1 MTKKIFSVLL
11 CLLLCASVLPTAA
24 MATVDGDEHTH
35 SPLYV
40 EAKQGCQGG
49 YGEHYE
55 CSCGAWFSDPDGLYE
70 IEPASIALPAKHV
83 KPAVQNEITTVT
95 AATCT
100 QDGQIRYT
108 CAACGDPATEP
119 VKKLGHNLQVV
130 AGFPETCTTDGQYTY
145 YHCDRCGNN
154 YWNTHAEYPV
164 AASETVIPMHHNLS
178 HVDAVEPTCT
188 ADGNI
193 EYYVCSACQKLF
205 SDANGTA
212 EITGSVVR
220 SALGH
225 NIVKVDA
232 KTATCTSAGN
242 LEHWKC
248 TNCNTLYADAAG
260 TAVTDANTV
269 TFPQL
274 AHQTVKTEAVAAACE
289 TDGNVEYW
297 TCTVCGKHFSDEA
310 CGHELASSDLVIP
323 KLGHALK
330 EVPEKPACLEDGN
343 IHYWVCEREG
353 CGACFKDAEG
363 TEKITLAQTVVKA
376 AGKHDFDGGFCRKC
390 RTPDPEY
397 KGPSFK
403 DSNLTVAPGEPL
415 VIRVDADLQA
425 TLESGWTV
433 FIDGKPISKDSIT
446 VTAGSSVFTLDSAAL
461 EALNLDPTKEHT
473 VSVTIGDKT
482 IAAKLNVSDVPT
494 TYKVTIGETT
504 NGEVSVNN
512 PTPEYKDN
520 VTLTVTPAKG
530 YALDKL
536 TVKDIDDN
544 LITCE
549 ESGNTY
555 SFKMPQKNVTVTAT
569 FVKDTEK
576 KFTVT
581 VSGGTADPTTA
592 LKGASVTVKATVPAK
607 KRFEKWTSSPAVKF
621 SDAAASTATFTMP
634 GENVTVTAVFKDLYS
649 VTVSPTPA
657 NGTVTMDKS
666 SAVEGETVKLT
677 VKADKEYARKSLT
690 VKDNTTGKAVTLKND
705 SFTMPASDVT
715 VTATFERIR
724 IVKGNGGTAHYGSRY
739 SFALNTDYNDMVVW
753 VDGRT
758 VSGYGVDGANGTVTL
773 GRSLIKSLAV
783 GYHEIGFVTDR
794 GSTIG
799 TFYVSSSPKTGD
811 ESNVALYVTAGV
823 ISAAGI
829 GFIAWYLLKKRK

>member
-11 CLLLCASVLPTAA
+11 CLLLCASMLPTAA
-24 MATVDGDEHTH
+24 MATVDVDEHTH
-35 SPLYV
+35 SLTFV
-40 EAKQGCQGG
+40 QASQGCQGG

-70 IEPASIALPAKHV
+70 IDRSSVTLPEKHV

-100 QDGQIRYT
+100 TQGQIRYT
-108 CAACGDPATEP
+108 CAACGKTVTEP
-119 VKKLGHNLQVV
+119 VNKLGHNLREV
-130 AGFPETCTTDGQYTY
+130 AGYPETCTADGQYTY

-154 YWNTHAEYPV
+154 YWNTHAESPIDV
-164 AASETVIPMHHNLS
+164 SSTVISMHHSLS

-193 EYYVCSACQKLF
+193 EYYVCSACGKLF
-205 SDANGTA
+205 SDAGGTV

-232 KTATCTSAGN
+232 KAATCIAAGN
-242 LEHWKC
+242 IEHWKC

-260 TAVTDANTV
+260 TVVTDADTV
-269 TFPQL
+269 TLPQL
-274 AHQTVKTEAVAAACE
+274 AHRTVKTEAVAAACE
-289 TDGNVEYW
+289 TDGNIEYW
-297 TCTVCGKHFSDEA
+297 TCTACGKHFSEEA
-310 CGHELASSDLVIP
+310 AEHELAASDLVIP
-323 KLGHALK
+323 KPGHALK
-330 EVPEKPACLEDGN
+330 EVSEKPACLEDGN
-343 IHYWVCEREG
+343 IHYWVCERKG
-353 CGACFKDAEG
+353 CGACFKDVEG

-376 AGKHDFDGGFCRKC
+376 AGKHDFDGGFCKKC
-390 RTPDPEY
+390 RTPDPNY
-397 KGPSFK
+397 TGPSFK
-403 DSNLTVAPGEPL
+403 DSDLTVAPGEPL

-425 TLESGWTV
+425 TLDSGWTV
-433 FIDGKPISKDSIT
+433 FIDGKPISEDSIT
-446 VTAGSSVFTLDSAAL
+446 VTAGSTVFTLDSAAMETLGL
-461 EALNLDPTKEHT
+461 EPGEHT
-473 VSVTIGDKT
+473 VTIQIGSKT
-482 IAAKLNVSDVPT
+482 LSTKLTVSSEST
-494 TYKVTIGETT
+494 TYDVIIKKPA
-504 NGEVSVNN
+504 NGEVSV
-512 PTPEYKDN
+512 DN
-520 VTLTVTPAKG
+520 SSKKYNDTVILTVKPDSG

-536 TVKDIDDN
+536 TVKVDDETS
-544 LITCE
+544 ITCE

-555 SFKMPQKNVTVTAT
+555 TFTMPAKDVTVTAT

-634 GENVTVTAVFKDLYS
+634 GENVTVTAVFKDLYY

-677 VKADKEYARKSLT
+677 VKADKEYARKSVT
-690 VKDNTTGKAVTLKND
+690 VKNNTTGKAVTLKND

-715 VTATFERIR
+715 VTATFERIK

-758 VSGYGVDGANGTVTL
+758 VSGYGVDGANGTITL

>member
-24 MATVDGDEHTH
+24 MATVDVDEHTH
-35 SPLYV
+35 SLTYV
-40 EAKQGCQGG
+40 PASQGCEGG
-49 YGEHYE
+49 YGEHYV
-55 CSCGAWFSDPDGLYE
+55 CDCGAWFLDAEGLYE
-70 IEPASIALPAKHV
+70 IDRSSITLPEKHV

-100 QDGQIRYT
+100 TQGQIRYT
-108 CAACGDPATEP
+108 CAACGKTVTEP
-119 VKKLGHNLQVV
+119 VNKLGHNLREV
-130 AGFPETCTTDGQYTY
+130 AGYPETCTADGQYTY

-154 YWNTHAEYPV
+154 YWNTHAESPIDV
-164 AASETVIPMHHNLS
+164 SSTVISMHHSLS

-193 EYYVCSACQKLF
+193 EYYVCSACGKLF
-205 SDANGTA
+205 SDAGGTV

-232 KTATCTSAGN
+232 KAATCIAAGN
-242 LEHWKC
+242 IEHWKC

-260 TAVTDANTV
+260 TVVTDADTV
-269 TFPQL
+269 TLPQL
-274 AHQTVKTEAVAAACE
+274 AHRTVKTEAVAPACE
-289 TDGNVEYW
+289 TDGNIEYW
-297 TCTVCGKHFSDEA
+297 TCTACGKHFSEEA
-310 CGHELASSDLVIP
+310 AEHELAASDLVIP
-323 KLGHALK
+323 KPGHALK
-330 EVPEKPACLEDGN
+330 EVSEKPACLEDGN
-343 IHYWVCEREG
+343 IHYWVCERKG
-353 CGACFKDAEG
+353 CGACFKDVEG

-376 AGKHDFDGGFCRKC
+376 AGKHDFDGGFCKKC
-390 RTPDPEY
+390 RTPDPNY
-397 KGPSFK
+397 TGPSFK
-403 DSNLTVAPGEPL
+403 DSNLTVIPGEPL
-415 VIRVDADLQA
+415 VIRVDADYEA
-425 TLESGWTV
+425 TQESGWTV
-433 FIDGKPISKDSIT
+433 SIDGKPISKDSVN
-446 VTAGSSVFTLDSAAL
+446 VTPGSSVFTINSAAL
-461 EALNLDPTKEHT
+461 EALNLDPTEEHT
-473 VSVTIGDKT
+473 VSVKIGDKT
-482 IAAKLNVSDVPT
+482 IAAKLTATENPHVDIE
-494 TYKVTIGETT
+494 KTT
-504 NGEVSVNN
+504 NGSVTVDKS
-512 PTPEYKDN
+512 TPKPDET
-520 VTLTVTPAKG
+520 VTLTVTPNDG
-530 YALDKL
+530 YALKEL
-536 TVKDIDDN
+536 TVMDSEGATLTVTRN
-544 LITCE
+544 
-549 ESGNTY
+549 GNKHT
-555 SFKMPQKNVTVTAT
+555 FTMPALNVTVTAT
-569 FVKDTEK
+569 FK
-576 KFTVT
+576 KSTKHTITVIGGTANSPEADENETVT
-581 VSGGTADPTTA
+581 VTADD
-592 LKGASVTVKATVPAK
+592 PAEG
-607 KRFEKWTSSPAVKF
+607 KRFEKWTSMSTISF
-621 SDAAASTATFTMP
+621 SDATKSPATFKMP
-634 GENVTVTAVFKDLYS
+634 NSNVTVTAVFKDLYS

-690 VKDNTTGKAVTLKND
+690 VKNNTTGKAVTLKND